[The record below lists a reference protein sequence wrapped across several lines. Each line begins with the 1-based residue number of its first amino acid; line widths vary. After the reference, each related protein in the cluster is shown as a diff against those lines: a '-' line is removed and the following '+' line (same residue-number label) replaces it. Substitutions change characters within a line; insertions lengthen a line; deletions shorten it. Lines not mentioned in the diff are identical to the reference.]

1 MSTLKIYAHRGFS
14 GKYPEG
20 SRTAYQKAAEIGADG
35 VECDVRMTRDGVL
48 ICFHDS
54 TTERITGKE
63 GQVSQLTLAEL
74 RQRYELVTLSELLD
88 LVIEKKL
95 NLLIETKHPV
105 LAGRKVEKEV
115 LRIVKQR
122 QEEIHSSGIRVIIF
136 TFSYWAAR
144 YLAKKYQESGYIVK
158 KKWRI
163 RFSPTKILAVG
174 YWLLRE
180 NPELSESLKDFEL
193 FMWTLNSREDIE
205 LSRSLGASGAI
216 TNFPDLARE
225 VLGR

>member
-1 MSTLKIYAHRGFS
+1 MKIYAHRGFS

-20 SRTAYQKAAEIGADG
+20 SRTAYLKAAEIGADG
-35 VECDVRMTRDGVL
+35 VECDVRMTKDGVL
-48 ICFHDS
+48 VCFHDA

-63 GQVSQLTLAEL
+63 GRVSQLTLAEL
-74 RQRYELVTLSELLD
+74 RQRYELVTLAELLE
-88 LVIEKKL
+88 LVVEKKL

-115 LRIVKQR
+115 LRIMNQR
-122 QEEIHSSGIRVIIF
+122 QEEIQSSGIRVIIF
-136 TFSYWAAR
+136 TFSFWAAR
-144 YLAKKYQESGYIVK
+144 YIAKRYSDAGYIVK
-158 KKWRI
+158 KRWRI
-163 RFSPTKILAVG
+163 RFAPTKVIAVG

-180 NPELSESLKDFEL
+180 KPELSERLKNFEL
-193 FMWTLNSREDIE
+193 FMWTLNSREEIE
-205 LSRSLGASGAI
+205 LARSVGASGAI